1 MPQYARDKLD
11 ELQKKFNELEDLGV
25 FVKPEDVGV
34 NVEYLNPS
42 FLVNKAKGG
51 YRLVTAFGDVGRY
64 SKPQPSLMPDVN
76 SILRQIAQWKYIVS
90 ADLTSSFYQIP
101 LAEGSRKYCGVAT
114 PFRGIRVY
122 ARSAMGMPGSET
134 ALEEMMCR
142 VLGDLVEE
150 GVVTKIADDLYCGG
164 ATPFELQQNWRRVL
178 QVLAKSALCLSPKK
192 TIVCPKSTT
201 ILGWKW
207 CMGTIQATP
216 HTISTLSTCMRPDNV
231 KGLRSF
237 IGAYKF
243 LSRVIP
249 GCASILSPLDDAIAG
264 CESLSKIS
272 WTEDLCAH
280 FERAQEFLASSKVI
294 TLPRPSDQLWIVTD
308 GAVKNHGVGATLY
321 ITRGSKVYLSGF
333 FSAKLR
339 GRQMTWI
346 PCEVEALSIAVATKH
361 FSPFIIQSV
370 NKACILTDSK
380 PCVQAYEKLCR
391 GEFSASPR
399 VLTFLSTV
407 SRYQATVRHLAG
419 SANIPSD
426 FASRNASPCQDEQ
439 CQVCTFVN
447 YCEQSAVQRVSV
459 QDIVSG
465 RKKLPFT
472 SRNTWKLIQAECS
485 DLRRTHAHLIQGT
498 RPSKK
503 LTNIRDIKRY
513 IQVATVAKDG
523 LLVVQR
529 DEPFTPSHQCIIVPR
544 QVLDGLLTAL
554 HIQLDHPSA
563 HQLKA
568 VFRRYLYALD
578 LDKSVNQV
586 TSGCHQCTSLCALQH
601 TSVPQTTG
609 DPPGAVGVSFAAD
622 IIKRERQLIFVLR
635 EEVTAFTKTCIV
647 ENEREDSLRD
657 ALVCLCLDFRP
668 LDGPLA
674 VIRTDPAPGFV
685 ALLNDQVLSKHR
697 LSIEL
702 GDAKNSNKNPIAER
716 AIREV
721 REELL
726 RQEPLG
732 GPVTPVT
739 LAVATACLNSR
750 IRSRGLSARE
760 LWTQRDQFQN
770 RQIPLTDL
778 DVILKQHEQ
787 RLSNHPLSEKS
798 KNPLQ
803 KPFCQHNL
811 EVGDI
816 VYLNSD
822 RNKSKARNR
831 YLLVSMD
838 GSWCYVRKFVGSQL
852 RSVSYRVRKYDCYRV
867 PCSFADSSYPVRGE
881 LSDGSVS
888 EDEESDKG
896 KSLPPVLPHT
906 PPTLS
911 QPDMGVTHDVGQNT
925 PVEHT
930 SDAEIPDLQ
939 GDILADG
946 DSSSNNSFS
955 DLRRSTRVRRRP
967 KYLDDFDTG

>member
-1 MPQYARDKLD
+1 MCYPVRIAT
-11 ELQKKFNELEDLGV
+11 ELE
-25 FVKPEDVGV
+25 K
-34 NVEYLNPS
+34 
-42 FLVNKAKGG
+42 
-51 YRLVTAFGDVGRY
+51 
-64 SKPQPSLMPDVN
+64 
-76 SILRQIAQWKYIVS
+76 
-90 ADLTSSFYQIP
+90 
-101 LAEGSRKYCGVAT
+101 
-114 PFRGIRVY
+114 
-122 ARSAMGMPGSET
+122 
-134 ALEEMMCR
+134 
-142 VLGDLVEE
+142 
-150 GVVTKIADDLYCGG
+150 
-164 ATPFELQQNWRRVL
+164 VL
-178 QVLAKSALCLSPKK
+178 QALAKSALCLSPKK

-216 HTISTLSTCMRPDNV
+216 QATLSTCMRPDNV

-272 WTEDLCAH
+272 WTEDLYAR
-280 FERAQEFLASSKVI
+280 FEHAQEFLASSKVI

-407 SRYQATVRHLAG
+407 SRYQATVRYLAG

-586 TSGCHQCTSLCALQH
+586 TSGCHQCTSLRALQH

-622 IIKRERQLIFVLR
+622 VIKRERQLIFVLR

-647 ENEREDSLRD
+647 ENERADSLRD

-674 VIRTDPAPGFV
+674 VIRTVPAPGFV

-803 KPFCQHNL
+803 KPFIQHNL

-831 YLLVSMD
+831 YLLV
-838 GSWCYVRKFVGSQL
+838 
-852 RSVSYRVRKYDCYRV
+852 
-867 PCSFADSSYPVRGE
+867 
-881 LSDGSVS
+881 
-888 EDEESDKG
+888 
-896 KSLPPVLPHT
+896 
-906 PPTLS
+906 
-911 QPDMGVTHDVGQNT
+911 
-925 PVEHT
+925 
-930 SDAEIPDLQ
+930 
-939 GDILADG
+939 
-946 DSSSNNSFS
+946 
-955 DLRRSTRVRRRP
+955 
-967 KYLDDFDTG
+967 